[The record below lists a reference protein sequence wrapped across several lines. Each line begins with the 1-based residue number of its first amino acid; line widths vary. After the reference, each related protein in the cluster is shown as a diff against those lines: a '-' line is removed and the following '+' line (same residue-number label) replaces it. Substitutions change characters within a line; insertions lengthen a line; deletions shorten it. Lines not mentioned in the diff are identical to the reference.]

1 MKRLFQNR
9 FFQNRFFKNTDG
21 AVAIY
26 AAFVSALIM
35 GAGVLA
41 LDFGKAALLK
51 SQMQNAADSAALS
64 AAMQLDGQVGAV
76 ERATA
81 VAEDALNLGSS
92 ISDQGDKFSLAWT
105 PRFYS
110 TYDPDTDSGTL
121 TTSSADALYV
131 EIVMSMEDVTII
143 MEPILAMISTVSN
156 NIDTFQVNARAVAT
170 PSHII
175 CDPSPFFICNPNE
188 PDAPTANSDYD
199 LLESSNKNAGRQI
212 KIKGGAGAGASFAPG
227 EFGLLCPDPDTY
239 GNCGA
244 KAINDALGNEP
255 SGVCKEVVEVET
267 APGTKLNQVVNGINE
282 RFGLY
287 GNPQPNPKA
296 KPAKDIIGHAKDP
309 DVVAALNAGTDVPY
323 LGNGNWAFD
332 TYWTT
337 YHASDAI
344 SLFDPNIDLSPTAK
358 GTWPSRYQVWLF
370 ENGKSFYRKG
380 KKTISPVPD
389 SAAALPGGS
398 GGWYLVNPPASDY
411 FPEFPAG
418 TEYATIADSNDPV
431 PTRSWERRVLAVPVL
446 NCVALGVKGSDTYP
460 TFGQFVQMYVTECAC
475 GGGGCTNGKNDGSLE
490 VCEAGPTSNGDIWAE
505 VIGPLRQQAGLA
517 AGAPQ
522 AVVEN
527 VRLVD

>member
-1 MKRLFQNR
+1 MKRLFQS
-9 FFQNRFFKNTDG
+9 RFFKNTDG

-51 SQMQNAADSAALS
+51 SQMQNAADAAALS
-64 AAMQLDGQVGAV
+64 AAMQLNGQVGAV

-110 TYDPDTDSGTL
+110 IYDPDTDSGTL

-131 EIVMSMEDVTII
+131 EIVMSLEDVTIV
-143 MEPILAMISTVSN
+143 MEPILALISSATGG
-156 NIDTFQVNARAVAT
+156 IDTFQVNARAVAT

-188 PDAPTANSDYD
+188 PDAPTANEDYD
-199 LLESSNKNAGRQI
+199 LLEPTNKNAGRLLR
-212 KIKGGAGAGASFAPG
+212 IKGGAGAGSSFAPG

-287 GNPQPNPKA
+287 GNPAPNPKA
-296 KPAKDIIGHAKDP
+296 RPAKDIIGFAKDP
-309 DVVAALNAGTDVPY
+309 DTATALADGTDIPY

-332 TYWTT
+332 TYWAT
-337 YHASDAI
+337 YHPTDGIGSFDSNI
-344 SLFDPNIDLSPTAK
+344 SLSDS

-370 ENGKSFYRKG
+370 ENGKSFYRYG
-380 KKTISPVPD
+380 KRTVYPVPD
-389 SAAALPGGS
+389 AAAALPGSVGD
-398 GGWYLVNPPASDY
+398 WTLVAPVASDY

-431 PTRSWERRVLAVPVL
+431 PTRSWERRVVAVPVL

-460 TFGQFVQMYVTECAC
+460 TFGQFVQMYITECAC
-475 GGGGCTNGKNDGSLE
+475 GGGGCTNGNGVLE
-490 VCEAGPTSNGDIWAE
+490 VCESGPTSNGDIWAE
-505 VIGPLRQQAGLA
+505 VIGPLSQQAGLA

-522 AVVEN
+522 AIVEN